1 VEAIRQQARAR
12 EVSMWQACKDALA
25 EGAMN
30 KRVATKVTDFLALI
44 DELDAA
50 CAKLSLHEL
59 ADHVIEASGLL
70 DFHSRERGE
79 RGLARKEN
87 LEELVSACRQFTGD
101 LVFPIPA
108 EDGAE
113 EPPVLEQFL
122 DQVVL
127 DSGDRQA
134 ESGPSVQL
142 MTLHSAKG
150 LEYPLVF
157 LAGMEEGLFP
167 HKMSAQEPGRIE
179 EERRLCYVGMTRA
192 MRELYLTHA
201 ETRRLH
207 GTDSYNRPS
216 RFLLEIPKDLIHEVR
231 MKGAVE
237 RPYGSSAGGASQLVD
252 TEAAVRM
259 GQRVAHAKFGEG
271 VVVQCEGSGDRARI
285 QVNFAQAGAKWLM
298 MGYANLEILD

>member
-1 VEAIRQQARAR
+1 
-12 EVSMWQACKDALA
+12 M
-25 EGAMN
+25 
-30 KRVATKVTDFLALI
+30 
-44 DELDAA
+44 
-50 CAKLSLHEL
+50 SLHEL

-101 LVFPIPA
+101 LVFPIPPEDDA
-108 EDGAE
+108 EA
-113 EPPVLEQFL
+113 PSLLEQFL
-122 DQVVL
+122 DQVAL

-150 LEYPLVF
+150 LEFPLVF

-192 MRELYLTHA
+192 MRELYMTHA

-207 GTDSYNRPS
+207 GTDNYNRPS
-216 RFLLEIPKDLIHEVR
+216 RFLLEIPRDLIHEVR
-231 MKGAVE
+231 MKGRGRTTLRRRWHSCASAPLEE
-237 RPYGSSAGGASQLVD
+237 RRGCGWAS
-252 TEAAVRM
+252 
-259 GQRVAHAKFGEG
+259 G
-271 VVVQCEGSGDRARI
+271 
-285 QVNFAQAGAKWLM
+285 
-298 MGYANLEILD
+298 